1 MKTLIRDCRRFILSY
16 RYILEKAPLQTYA
29 SAILFSPRNSPLRQ
43 AFLTETAP
51 WVENFISPDE
61 EWGPCLQTLEG
72 HIDSVNIVVF
82 SPDGE
87 LAASGSDDN
96 TVRLWNTKTGESR
109 GVLEG
114 HWRSV
119 RTVVFSPNGELIAS
133 GSDDDTVR
141 LWDIK
146 TGETRGMLRGH
157 SRSITTV
164 VFSPDGELIVSGSG
178 DRTLRLWDT
187 KTGESRGTLEG
198 HSD

>member
-109 GVLEG
+109 GTLKG
-114 HWRSV
+114 HSDWV
-119 RTVVFSPNGELIAS
+119 TTVVFSPDSELIAS
-133 GSDDDTVR
+133 GSDDKTVR
-141 LWDIK
+141 LWD
-146 TGETRGMLRGH
+146 
-157 SRSITTV
+157 V
-164 VFSPDGELIVSGSG
+164 
-178 DRTLRLWDT
+178 

-198 HSD
+198 HSGLVTTVVFSPDGELIASGCGDRTVRLWDVETVESRGNLEGH